1 MDFSTLAQALLKK
14 MAKCQPTVWFFSF
27 QKDECSQNMGK
38 QHLTH
43 IFFVCLDLSDQKRIM
58 EGTFPSST
66 LIICSLYLSLSC
78 WDDGEL
84 TMGRALNFFTF
95 SDQDGRRDDCEVD
108 TMGRSCSLFLK
119 ALESRG
125 ARESLGRTETLITS
139 FSGW

>member
-14 MAKCQPTVWFFSF
+14 MTKFQPTVWFFSF
-27 QKDECSQNMGK
+27 QKDEFSQNMGK
-38 QHLTH
+38 QRPTH
-43 IFFVCLDLSDQKRIM
+43 ILFVCLDLSDQKWM
-58 EGTFPSST
+58 MGETCPSST
-66 LIICSLYLSLSC
+66 LLICSLYLSLSC

-95 SDQDGRRDDCEVD
+95 SDQDGRDDSEVD
-108 TMGRSCSLFLK
+108 TMERSCSLFLK

-125 ARESLGRTETLITS
+125 AGESLGRTETLITS